1 MLLIDHVPDLV
12 LAQWRAFAGQP
23 STRVNAGLINDT
35 FFVTARDGTQAVF
48 QRLHSIFE
56 ATVNIDIKAITKR
69 LVEKGLQS
77 PQLIPTDDEALW
89 VKYNDRIWRAITFI
103 PGHTYHKVRVPRF
116 ACEAGALVGRFHNAL
131 DGFEYSHKFSR
142 GNVHDTHTHI
152 ERLRRTFHEH
162 RSHPLRG
169 EVLTLA
175 EPLLLEYERLPDLCN
190 LPLRHAH
197 GDLKISNI
205 LFDGTDHAVCL
216 IDLDTLSRM
225 IWPFE
230 MGDALRSWCNPRQ
243 EDEGSA
249 NLELALLEAALAG
262 YASSAKQLAS
272 REEREALIA
281 GLAQIC
287 LELASRFLG
296 DALDESYFGWDPT
309 RYETRGAHNLAR
321 GRAMWDLYQSV
332 KKNQRHAERIV
343 CNQLG

>member
-1 MLLIDHVPDLV
+1 LLIDHVPDLV
-12 LAQWRAFAGQP
+12 LAQWQAFAGQP

-48 QRLHSIFE
+48 QRLHSIFD
-56 ATVNIDIKAITKR
+56 AAVNIDIAAITKR

-89 VKYNDRIWRAITFI
+89 VKYDDRIWRAITFI
-103 PGHTYHKVRVPRF
+103 RGRTYHKVRDPKL
-116 ACEAGALVGRFHNAL
+116 AYQAGALVGRFHNAL
-131 DGFEYSHKFSR
+131 NGFEHSYRFSR
-142 GNVHDTHTHI
+142 GSVHDTGAHI
-152 ERLRRTFHEH
+152 ERLRRTLYEH
-162 RSHPLRG
+162 RSHPLRD
-169 EVLTLA
+169 EVLKSA
-175 EPLLLEYERLPDLCN
+175 EPLLLEYEHLPNLCN

-205 LFDGTDHAVCL
+205 LFDNTDHAVCL

-230 MGDALRSWCNPRQ
+230 MGDALRSWCNPQQ
-243 EDEGSA
+243 EDQGPA
-249 NLELALLEAALAG
+249 NLELELLETALAG
-262 YASSAKQLAS
+262 YASSAKPLAS
-272 REEREALIA
+272 REERKALIA

-296 DALDESYFGWDPT
+296 DALHESYFGWDPA
-309 RYETRGAHNLAR
+309 RYATRGAHNLAR
-321 GRAMWDLYQSV
+321 GRAMWELYQSV

>member
-1 MLLIDHVPDLV
+1 LIDHVPDLV
-12 LAQWRAFAGQP
+12 LAQWRTFAGQP

-35 FFVTARDGTQAVF
+35 FYVTARDGTQAVF
-48 QRLHSIFE
+48 QRLHSIFDP
-56 ATVNIDIKAITKR
+56 TVNIDIEAITKK

-89 VKYNDRIWRAITFI
+89 VMYDDRIWRAITFI
-103 PGHTYHKVRVPRF
+103 RGRTYHKVRVPEL
-116 ACEAGALVGRFHNAL
+116 AYEAGALVGRFHNAL
-131 DGFEYSHKFSR
+131 NGFEHTYKFNR
-142 GNVHDTHTHI
+142 GNVHDTGAHI
-152 ERLRRTFHEH
+152 ERLRKRFHEH
-162 RSHPLRG
+162 SSHPLRD
-169 EVLTLA
+169 EVLKSA
-175 EPLLLEYERLPDLCN
+175 EPLLLEYEHLPNLCS
-190 LPLRHAH
+190 LSLRHAH

-205 LFDGTDHAVCL
+205 LFDGTDHAICL

-243 EDEGSA
+243 EDEGPA

-262 YASSAKQLAS
+262 YACSAKQLAS
-272 REEREALIA
+272 REEREALIT

-296 DALDESYFGWDPT
+296 DALYESYFGWDPA
-309 RYETRGAHNLAR
+309 RYETRGDHNLAR
-321 GRAMWDLYQSV
+321 GRAMWELYQSV

-343 CNQLG
+343 RNQLG